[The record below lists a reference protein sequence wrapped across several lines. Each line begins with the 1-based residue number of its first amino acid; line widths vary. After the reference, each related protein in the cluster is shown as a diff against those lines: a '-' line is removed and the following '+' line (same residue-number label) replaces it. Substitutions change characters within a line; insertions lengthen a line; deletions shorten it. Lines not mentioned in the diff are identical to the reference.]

1 MQQPFE
7 RMPTVLTAEELINK
21 AFNEIEKDELELPA
35 QLPAVVKAKRREVE
49 RVKIAEKVTA
59 GYIEAMVKS
68 VPTIDNLH
76 PFYHDLLELLV
87 GIAVAKAALGR
98 LSRTARII
106 HEAAGSSLQRLKRPK
121 NPSDAGA
128 ARRAF
133 MGRVASLI
141 REAKDDFTL
150 IAELREKMKD
160 LPTADPEMPTVV
172 LAGYPGVG
180 KSTIVGRVSSAKPQ
194 VRSYPYTTKEIIVGH
209 VKMGYQIIQ
218 IVDTPGILDK
228 PLEKRGQ
235 VEMLAVTA
243 LGHLSNT
250 IAFIV
255 DASEGNAYSLE
266 SQKGLMESIIETF
279 PGKPVI
285 VFFNKADVAS
295 QEQLERAERL
305 FGPSLKI
312 SASRGEGL
320 DAMMESIKRGLE
332 ASCRQPQ
339 LAP

>member
-1 MQQPFE
+1 
-7 RMPTVLTAEELINK
+7 
-21 AFNEIEKDELELPA
+21 
-35 QLPAVVKAKRREVE
+35 
-49 RVKIAEKVTA
+49 
-59 GYIEAMVKS
+59 
-68 VPTIDNLH
+68 
-76 PFYHDLLELLV
+76 
-87 GIAVAKAALGR
+87 
-98 LSRTARII
+98 
-106 HEAAGSSLQRLKRPK
+106 
-121 NPSDAGA
+121 
-128 ARRAF
+128 
-133 MGRVASLI
+133 MGRTASLI
-141 REAKDDFTL
+141 REAEDDFTT
-150 IAELREKMKD
+150 IATLREKMKD

-180 KSTIVGRVSSAKPQ
+180 KSTIVGQVSSAKPQ

-209 VKMGYQIIQ
+209 VKMGYQTIQ

-243 LGHLSNT
+243 LGHLSNL
-250 IAFIV
+250 IAFIA
-255 DASEGNAYSLE
+255 DASEANAYSLE

-279 PGKPVI
+279 QGKPVI
-285 VFFNKADVAS
+285 VFFNKTDVAN

-332 ASCRQPQ
+332 ASSHQPRP
-339 LAP
+339 AP